1 MDSHWEYKPYLWAGP
16 TPSSWGPTQN
26 KLSVIS
32 VDFSSW
38 AILILVVFFL
48 YILWFLIVCV
58 CVHVCVLACVCVFL
72 CALYTVLL
80 VCLCIFVFYREKA
93 KVRGWKGREV
103 ERWGG
108 PGKGWGRGTMIRICC
123 KGKIFPIQKNEKIKR
138 IRISSFTSD
147 SQNCPMSESPRVLYS
162 DLRSEFW
169 HGCHKRRT
177 V

>member
-1 MDSHWEYKPYLWAGP
+1 MGRPHAQQLRANTKQTQCYFCRFFILGNSYLSG
-16 TPSSWGPTQN
+16 
-26 KLSVIS
+26 L
-32 VDFSSW
+32 F
-38 AILILVVFFL
+38 LVYLMVSNC
-48 YILWFLIVCV
+48 VCV
-58 CVHVCVLACVCVFL
+58 CMCACWHVCVFL

-123 KGKIFPIQKNEKIKR
+123 KGKIFPIQKNEKLKR